1 MKITN
6 VEVHGL
12 EDAILASGFAF
23 RSDFDPEKMDDQ
35 KYQNISGSRID
46 EISGSTMPMVST
58 KRPYISRRKLLFFT
72 TLYP

>member
-23 RSDFDPEKMDDQ
+23 RSDFDPDKISDQ
-35 KYQNISGSRID
+35 KALLRAYLCRKKREASSFRVLTD
-46 EISGSTMPMVST
+46 EE
-58 KRPYISRRKLLFFT
+58 FEWCE
-72 TLYP
+72 